1 METKTIQEKI
11 EKNYI
16 LSCKE
21 TSMGMSGDYIEALKS
36 GATFIR
42 IGSAFFWTK
51 INIFL

>member
-42 IGSAFFWTK
+42 IGSAFFGPR
-51 INIFL
+51 